1 MGFEKGNRL
10 GGRKPGS
17 LNRSTEQMKLSIA
30 RATNRVLDDM
40 PVILERLIKEDPKAA
55 VDLAIKL
62 MEFHIPKMSRVEM
75 RAEIEQKIHQI
86 SVNINNANSDKYRNN
101 NNISEPSEQH

>member
-1 MGFEKGNRL
+1 MPFEKGHKL
-10 GGRKPGS
+10 AKGRPPGAI
-17 LNRSTEQMKLSIA
+17 NRSTEQMKLSIA

-40 PVILERLIKEDPKAA
+40 PVILDKLIKEDPKAA

-75 RAEIEQKIHQI
+75 KAEIEAKIQQI
-86 SVNINNANSDKYRNN
+86 SVNINRTGSKDEHRD
-101 NNISEPSEQH
+101 

>member
-40 PVILERLIKEDPKAA
+40 PVILDRLIKEDPKSA

-86 SVNINNANSDKYRNN
+86 SVNINNAESNQHRNN
-101 NNISEPSEQH
+101 EDIPESVG

>member
-1 MGFEKGNRL
+1 MGFEKGNKL

-40 PVILERLIKEDPKAA
+40 PMILERLIKEDPKAA

-86 SVNINNANSDKYRNN
+86 SVNINNGNTTQHRYDGYV
-101 NNISEPSEQH
+101 SESAG

>member
-1 MGFEKGNRL
+1 MGFEKGNKL

-40 PVILERLIKEDPKAA
+40 PVILDKLIKEDPKAA

-86 SVNINNANSDKYRNN
+86 SVNINNAESNKHRHDNN
-101 NNISEPSEQH
+101 LSEHN

>member
-1 MGFEKGNRL
+1 MPFEKGHKL
-10 GGRKPGS
+10 AKGRPAGA

-40 PVILERLIKEDPKAA
+40 PVILDKLIKEDPKAA

-75 RAEIEQKIHQI
+75 KAEIEQKIQQI
-86 SVNINNANSDKYRNN
+86 SININRTG
-101 NNISEPSEQH
+101 SELRD

>member
-1 MGFEKGNRL
+1 MGFQKGHKL
-10 GGRKPGS
+10 AKGRPAGS
-17 LNRSTEQMKLSIA
+17 MNRSTEQMKLSIA

-40 PVILERLIKEDPKAA
+40 PVILDKLIKEDPKAA

-75 RAEIEQKIHQI
+75 KAEIEAKIQQI
-86 SVNINNANSDKYRNN
+86 SVNVNRTGSELRN
-101 NNISEPSEQH
+101 

>member
-40 PVILERLIKEDPKAA
+40 PVILDKLIKEDPKAA

-75 RAEIEQKIHQI
+75 RAEIEQKIQQVSI
-86 SVNINNANSDKYRNN
+86 NINRTSLN
-101 NNISEPSEQH
+101 EPGN